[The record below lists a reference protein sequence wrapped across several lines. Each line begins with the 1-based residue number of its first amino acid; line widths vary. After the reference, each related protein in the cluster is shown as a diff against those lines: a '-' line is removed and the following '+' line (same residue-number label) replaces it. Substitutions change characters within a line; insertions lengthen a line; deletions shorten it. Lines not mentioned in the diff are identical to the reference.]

1 MSTTATEPAAPTTA
15 NLGNGITLQVPTST
29 SAASSTSPLGLTD
42 GWGTALINLSGFP
55 LGVMQALSQ
64 AGLDTSQ
71 PQPGNVIAQALA
83 KLPRAQVNQVQQ
95 MLFYGGFYTGVSN
108 ITQLQLGRFQGPDVA
123 ALKSLVQTAGQTGQ
137 PVGSYLVSAANYG
150 QAQGTLNQVAGVGVK
165 PIPLPADVD
174 VDTALRASA
183 EQLLHHAPNADDL
196 AAFRGMY
203 DQMLVSASKQA
214 QALAAQNTALAG
226 DPEALGAAA
235 GRLGLPGYFGDAA
248 EAPPAP
254 GSGAMQ
260 SPWQTLTSGA
270 RGVMG
275 PAANG
280 YRVPGTQAD
289 AQEFGQEQA
298 SSAYAQQQAAD
309 QNTVSQFN
317 TAANT
322 AIAGSEPT
330 LKSAPN
336 INNAADQFIQDRY
349 GQQIAQ
355 QGAVGAYNE
364 LLAVMG
370 K

>member
-1 MSTTATEPAAPTTA
+1 MSGGTTSGTPAIPGLPTA
-15 NLGNGITLQVPTST
+15 IPPSS
-29 SAASSTSPLGLTD
+29 SASATSPLGLTD

-55 LGVMQALSQ
+55 LGVMQALTQ

-83 KLPRAQVNQVQQ
+83 KLPRAQVQQVQQ
-95 MLFYGGFYTGVSN
+95 MLYYGGFYTGVTN
-108 ITQLQLGRFQGPDVA
+108 ITQLQLGRFQASDIT

-137 PVGSYLVSAANYG
+137 PIGSYLVGAANYG

-183 EQLLHHAPNADDL
+183 QSLLGHPPSADDL
-196 AAFRGMY
+196 AAFRGIY

-214 QALAAQNTALAG
+214 QALAAQNTALSG

-235 GRLGLPGYFGDAA
+235 GRLGEPGYFGDPTQ
-248 EAPPAP
+248 APPAP
-254 GSGAMQ
+254 GSGSMQ

-280 YRVPGTQAD
+280 YQVPGTQAD

-298 SSAYAQQQAAD
+298 SSAYQQQQTAD

-330 LKSAPN
+330 LQSAPN
-336 INNAADQFIQDRY
+336 INNAADQFLQDRY
-349 GQQIAQ
+349 GSQIANQ
-355 QGAVGAYNE
+355 SALTKYAQVLSFMRGTGQ
-364 LLAVMG
+364 
-370 K
+370 